1 MRDTFKVFGS
11 IITATTLCLIAGG
24 APQAD
29 ERKSGEII
37 ETDFMSAP
45 FSDDGQTPEV
55 SVSNL
60 PDAEASLQA
69 VPAELIG
76 DLQPPEPPREPN
88 RSSGRD
94 VANSGGSSGGSSSG
108 GSGDGGSGGSGGS
121 GDGGSGDGGSG
132 DGGSGGSGDGG
143 SGDGD
148 SGGGGKGDKGGK
160 GGKGGKGKK

>member
-29 ERKSGEII
+29 ERKSSEII

-45 FSDDGQTPEV
+45 FSDDGQTSEI

-76 DLQPPEPPREPN
+76 DLRPPKPPREQN

-108 GSGDGGSGGSGGS
+108 GSGDGGSGGL

>member
-45 FSDDGQTPEV
+45 FSDDGQTSEV

-60 PDAEASLQA
+60 LDAEASLQV

-76 DLQPPEPPREPN
+76 DLQPLEIR
-88 RSSGRD
+88 RKQDGSSDRN
-94 VANSGGSSGGSSSG
+94 VANSGGNNGGSD
-108 GSGDGGSGGSGGS
+108 GSGDGGSGSSGGGGS
-121 GDGGSGDGGSG
+121 GDGGDGGSG
-132 DGGSGGSGDGG
+132 N
-143 SGDGD
+143 
-148 SGGGGKGDKGGK
+148 GKGHGK
-160 GGKGGKGKK
+160 GGSKK